1 MTSLVTYEAV
11 VEAAEYLRA
20 HTRYLPR
27 VGLILGSGLSSV
39 AERVS
44 DPDIFSYQEI
54 PHFPRST
61 VVGHLGRLLLGQL
74 GDKPVYVMQGRSHY
88 YEGYSAFETALPIR
102 LMQLMGARM
111 LFVTNAAG
119 ALRSGLKTG
128 DLMAITDQINLVGIA
143 GHNPLRGPND
153 ERFGPRFPDM
163 SAAYDLGLLNLLR
176 EEASEQGIPLQEG
189 VYAMVAGPSFETPA
203 EIRLLRK
210 LGADA
215 VGMSTASEVIVARH
229 GGMRV
234 LGVSVISNPTVGS
247 FENMQPGTSHDHVLE
262 VSSKVAATLGSLL
275 EGVLRRLS

>member
-229 GGMRV
+229 GDMRV

-247 FENMQPGTSHDHVLE
+247 FENMQPATSHDHVLE
-262 VSSKVAATLGSLL
+262 VSSKVAPTLASLL
-275 EGVLRRLS
+275 EGVLRRVS

>member
-247 FENMQPGTSHDHVLE
+247 FENMQPATSHDHVLE